1 MPPRIPIPRRRPSP
15 RRRIPESVLRELIEE
30 ATVDAYGDAE
40 QLVSFATM
48 LEEHLAVPFQTSVLG
63 ADITV
68 TRVGQSDDGRI
79 VALCH
84 RGRLRQRIPI
94 LDLPLP
100 DPLPNGAEWIEAY
113 RLWARGR

>member
-1 MPPRIPIPRRRPSP
+1 MPTRSRIPKRRPN
-15 RRRIPESVLRELIEE
+15 RGRRIPKSILRQLIEQ
-30 ATVDAYGDAE
+30 ATVDAHDDAE

-48 LEEHLAVPFQTSVLG
+48 LDQRLAVPFQTSVLG
-63 ADITV
+63 TDVTV
-68 TRVGQSDDGRI
+68 TRIDQSDDGHI

-84 RGRLRQRIPI
+84 RGRSRQRIPM

-100 DPLPNGAEWIEAY
+100 DAAPKGAEWIEAY